1 LGDPPR
7 RRHYDREARSFAIRR
22 RPLGPVAEPL
32 ERESECI
39 MNDSFIQ
46 VQALERFRPDPD
58 RLYDV
63 DMTARLAGVPRRS
76 VLIYCRWGLV
86 RPTTNPDVHGW
97 YFSSDAIGAIRR
109 AEYLRANRGVNLSGL
124 RVIFKL
130 LEDLE
135 CELPA
140 AW

>member
-1 LGDPPR
+1 MQP
-7 RRHYDREARSFAIRR
+7 I
-22 RPLGPVAEPL
+22 
-32 ERESECI
+32 ESV
-39 MNDSFIQ
+39 MHDSFVQ
-46 VQALERFRPDPD
+46 VQAIERFRPDPH

-86 RPTTNPDVHGW
+86 RPTTSPEVHGW

-124 RVIFKL
+124 RVIF
-130 LEDLE
+130 
-135 CELPA
+135 ELMDQFGRRRPTF
-140 AW
+140 W